1 MPFLSKDAPKTID
14 VKIMSAALNLF
25 VENGYHNV
33 TVHDIKKRA
42 EVSVGAIYHH
52 FGSKE
57 GVASKLF
64 HQIIDELEELIDN
77 VTKSTESPSEQCKKI
92 IKQLFEHT
100 ESHPN
105 IIAFVFHAKHTE
117 FLSGDYLVYNAIPF
131 IKMREIIAEG
141 IKCGEFVET
150 DMMAASS
157 CVYGGAIRM
166 IQLRLD
172 GIIEKPITEYY
183 DTIVHSAL
191 AGLLNTDYF
200 AKKVS

>member
-1 MPFLSKDAPKTID
+1 MPFLTKDAPNKID
-14 VKIMSAALNLF
+14 MKIMSAALNLF

-42 EVSVGAIYHH
+42 DVSIGAIYHH

-64 HQIIDELEELIDN
+64 HHIINELGELIDS
-77 VTKSTESPSEQCKKI
+77 VTESIESPSEQCKEI
-92 IKQLFEHT
+92 IKKLFEHT

-141 IKCGEFVET
+141 IDCGEFLET
-150 DMMAASS
+150 DKMAASS
-157 CVYGGAIRM
+157 CIYGGAIRM

-183 DTIVHSAL
+183 DTIINAAWS
-191 AGLLNTDYF
+191 GLINVNHT
-200 AKKVS
+200 KSVR